1 MPMDS
6 CDVWWVRDAKW
17 THSTALGWT
26 WEILRLVGNCMTA
39 IAVVVC
45 AAVEGGYVAARVT
58 LIHSIL
64 VAVLVAFVHPFVHAH
79 SRFLYETALL
89 AHDSLEVN
97 LLICRTVYSAA

>member
-1 MPMDS
+1 
-6 CDVWWVRDAKW
+6 
-17 THSTALGWT
+17 
-26 WEILRLVGNCMTA
+26 MTA